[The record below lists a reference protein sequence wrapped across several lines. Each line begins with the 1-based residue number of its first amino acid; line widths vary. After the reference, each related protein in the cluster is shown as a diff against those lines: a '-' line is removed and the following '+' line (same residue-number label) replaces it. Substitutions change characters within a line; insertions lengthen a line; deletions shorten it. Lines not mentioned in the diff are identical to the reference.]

1 VVKEQSMTYTIL
13 IVEDEYLV
21 RQGLTKLVNVAAYDM
36 EIIGQAENGRQAWFS
51 LPLYFG
57 KLSVLG
63 MSGSYDDQIE
73 IVDYEGASF
82 IGYGLFSVADLEQLN
97 KQVEG

>member
-1 VVKEQSMTYTIL
+1 MCFLVMKVIAGIFCNKEWLVLNMASKLL
-13 IVEDEYLV
+13 I
-21 RQGLTKLVNVAAYDM
+21 KNPK
-36 EIIGQAENGRQAWFS
+36 NGRQAWFN

-57 KLSVLG
+57 KLSHIGLT
-63 MSGSYDDQIE
+63 GSYDEQIE
-73 IVDYEGASF
+73 IVDYEGSGF

>member
-1 VVKEQSMTYTIL
+1 MTSRVL
-13 IVEDEYLV
+13 IKNPKNE
-21 RQGLTKLVNVAAYDM
+21 
-36 EIIGQAENGRQAWFS
+36 RQAWFS

-57 KLSVLG
+57 KLSMIE

-73 IVDYEGASF
+73 IVDYEGTSF
-82 IGYGLFSVADLEQLN
+82 IGYGLFTVADLEQLN

>member
-1 VVKEQSMTYTIL
+1 MASRVL
-13 IVEDEYLV
+13 I
-21 RQGLTKLVNVAAYDM
+21 KNPK
-36 EIIGQAENGRQAWFS
+36 NGGQAWFS

-57 KLSVLG
+57 KLSVIGL
-63 MSGSYDDQIE
+63 SGSYDEQIE
-73 IVDYEGASF
+73 IVDYEGTSF

>member
-1 VVKEQSMTYTIL
+1 MASRVL
-13 IVEDEYLV
+13 I
-21 RQGLTKLVNVAAYDM
+21 KNPK
-36 EIIGQAENGRQAWFS
+36 NGWQAWFS

-57 KLSVLG
+57 KLSVIGL
-63 MSGSYDDQIE
+63 SGSYDDQIE
-73 IVDYEGASF
+73 IVDYEGTSF

>member
-1 VVKEQSMTYTIL
+1 MASRVL
-13 IVEDEYLV
+13 I
-21 RQGLTKLVNVAAYDM
+21 KNPK
-36 EIIGQAENGRQAWFS
+36 NGTQAWFS

-57 KLSVLG
+57 KLSVIG

-73 IVDYEGASF
+73 IVDYEGTSF

>member
-1 VVKEQSMTYTIL
+1 MASRVL
-13 IVEDEYLV
+13 I
-21 RQGLTKLVNVAAYDM
+21 NNPN
-36 EIIGQAENGRQAWFS
+36 NGRQAWFS

-57 KLSVLG
+57 KLSVIGL
-63 MSGSYDDQIE
+63 SGSYDEQIE
-73 IVDYEGASF
+73 IVDYEGTSF

>member
-1 VVKEQSMTYTIL
+1 MCFSVTKAIAGTYCNRKWLVSNMDSRVL
-13 IVEDEYLV
+13 I
-21 RQGLTKLVNVAAYDM
+21 KNPK
-36 EIIGQAENGRQAWFS
+36 NGRQAWFS

-57 KLSVLG
+57 KLSVIGL
-63 MSGSYDDQIE
+63 SGSYDDQIE

-97 KQVEG
+97 RQVEG

>member
-1 VVKEQSMTYTIL
+1 MASRVL
-13 IVEDEYLV
+13 I
-21 RQGLTKLVNVAAYDM
+21 KSPKS
-36 EIIGQAENGRQAWFS
+36 GRQAWFS

-57 KLSVLG
+57 KLSVIGL
-63 MSGSYDDQIE
+63 SGSYNEQVE
-73 IVDYEGASF
+73 IVDYEGTSF

>member
-1 VVKEQSMTYTIL
+1 MCFSVMKAIAGISCNRKWLVLNMDSRVL
-13 IVEDEYLV
+13 I
-21 RQGLTKLVNVAAYDM
+21 KNPK
-36 EIIGQAENGRQAWFS
+36 NGRQAWFS

-57 KLSVLG
+57 KLSVIGL
-63 MSGSYDDQIE
+63 SGSYDEQIE
-73 IVDYEGASF
+73 IVDYEGDSF

>member
-1 VVKEQSMTYTIL
+1 MCFSVMKAIAGISCNRKWLVLNMDSRVL
-13 IVEDEYLV
+13 I
-21 RQGLTKLVNVAAYDM
+21 KNPK
-36 EIIGQAENGRQAWFS
+36 NGRQAWFS

-57 KLSVLG
+57 KLSVIGL
-63 MSGSYDDQIE
+63 SGSYDEQIE
-73 IVDYEGASF
+73 IVDYEGTAF